1 MDNLIEV
8 KVDNGGIYVIL
19 NVLECKAYV
28 GQTKD
33 FSKRTHISEL
43 EHGIDNSNL
52 QDDFDNIDK
61 EREFVYFVV
70 VDAGNKPEK
79 RILDTYEKLYMTL
92 MEDLGFY
99 LYNDILKR
107 EDRTIEKLNIDK
119 EEYDRAKKTLIQDFI
134 IHFDI
139 EPNELIESCLSRR
152 QQALEYYANNRLNLH
167 NKKSDRFLFSRTRI
181 NNILGN
187 EVKSLNSI
195 DISEMFFSKAGNYV
209 GEGLD
214 QILNYKIKSINK
226 YGYCLWAFA
235 NNAVHTET
243 VRACCRDREAQEKD
257 AYVLFKFTPSSE
269 YASNFSYEHSC
280 LTKSSVKCLNAK
292 DLKFLKLKQEHNGRY
307 TVPKEI
313 VCTASNH
320 SSADAFVLQEMFL
333 IKEDIDED
341 ELKKQY
347 LAVGKHGMYDIRPN
361 KRRSTFYIQAK
372 NNIDVNK
379 LYVEAKHRT
388 ISFIGKLAPPY
399 IITIT
404 PSKII

>member
-107 EDRTIEKLNIDK
+107 EDRTIKKLNIDK
-119 EEYDRAKKTLIQDFI
+119 KEYDRAKKTLIQDFI

-152 QQALEYYANNRLNLH
+152 QQALEYYVNNRLNLH

-195 DISEMFFSKAGNYV
+195 DISEVFF
-209 GEGLD
+209 
-214 QILNYKIKSINK
+214 
-226 YGYCLWAFA
+226 
-235 NNAVHTET
+235 
-243 VRACCRDREAQEKD
+243 
-257 AYVLFKFTPSSE
+257 
-269 YASNFSYEHSC
+269 
-280 LTKSSVKCLNAK
+280 
-292 DLKFLKLKQEHNGRY
+292 
-307 TVPKEI
+307 
-313 VCTASNH
+313 
-320 SSADAFVLQEMFL
+320 
-333 IKEDIDED
+333 
-341 ELKKQY
+341 
-347 LAVGKHGMYDIRPN
+347 
-361 KRRSTFYIQAK
+361 
-372 NNIDVNK
+372 
-379 LYVEAKHRT
+379 
-388 ISFIGKLAPPY
+388 
-399 IITIT
+399 
-404 PSKII
+404 

>member
-1 MDNLIEV
+1 MDYLTEV

-28 GQTKD
+28 GQATD
-33 FSKRTHISEL
+33 FSKRTHINEL
-43 EHGIDNSNL
+43 ELGIDNSNL

-79 RILDTYEKLYMTL
+79 RILNTYEKLYMTL

-99 LYNDILKR
+99 LYNHNIKR
-107 EDRTIEKLNIDK
+107 EDRTIEKLNIEKD
-119 EEYDRAKKTLIQDFI
+119 EYDTAKKALIQDFL

-139 EPNELIESCLSRR
+139 DPNELIESCLSRR
-152 QQALEYYANNRLNLH
+152 QQALEYYVNKRLDLH
-167 NKKSDRFLFSRTRI
+167 SIKSDRFLFSRTRI
-181 NNILGN
+181 SNILGN
-187 EVKSLNSI
+187 EIKSINSI
-195 DISEMFFSKAGNYV
+195 DISEMFFSKAGHYI

-235 NNAVHTET
+235 NNAVRTEK
-243 VRACCRDREAQEKD
+243 VRACCRDREAKGKD
-257 AYVLFKFTPSSE
+257 TYVLFKFTPSSE

-280 LTKSSVKCLNAK
+280 LTESSVKHLNAK
-292 DLKFLKLKQEHNGRY
+292 DLKFLKLKQEHNGLY
-307 TVPKEI
+307 TLPKEI

-333 IKEDIDED
+333 IKENIDED

-347 LAVGKHGMYDIRPN
+347 LAVGEHGMYDISPN
-361 KRRSTFYIQAK
+361 KLRSTFYIQAK

-379 LYVEAKHRT
+379 LFIEAKHRT
-388 ISFIGKLAPPY
+388 ICFIGKLAPPY